1 MKPSWYIARLRA
13 MGPAEVRDRVQH
25 QIVKQRWKS
34 KQVRVG
40 APDPLVLPTSVPAFS
55 SVLPVGLADEVP
67 PAARKALV
75 DAADRL
81 MDGHWELFGLERTDF
96 VEPDWFLDAASG
108 VRAPQETYAFSI
120 PHRDQAVVG
129 NIKNV
134 WEPSRHH
141 HLTVLASAYWLT
153 GDERYAER
161 CAAHL
166 RSWWKANPFLS
177 GVHWTSGIEIGIRLI
192 SWTWVRRLL
201 HDWSGVTEL
210 FERNDDCLRQLSH
223 HQEFLAALYST
234 GSSANNHVVAEAAGL
249 LVAATA
255 FPWFPESD
263 GWRAFATDLLTSEVG
278 LQTFDS
284 GINRELAS
292 EYHGLT
298 LELALVGIAELDLAG
313 RAVPAELW
321 DPVVRMVDALAGVVD
336 VRLHPARQ
344 GDGDDGLVLV
354 VDDPQANR
362 WGSILATGAAVLG
375 ARAWWP
381 AVPETDVRTVVLA
394 RVLRR
399 PTMASARPAVRPDG
413 FGDAG
418 IVLMRTAAGDRP
430 EVWVRADDGPMG
442 FLSIAAHG
450 HADALALEVRHDG
463 VDVIADPGTFCYHGD
478 KEWRAY
484 FRGTRSHATLEVD
497 GVDQAVSGGPFLWT
511 RKLKAVREEY
521 SDNGTAVVW
530 TASHD
535 GYTRLDDPAT
545 HRRTV
550 RFDRAARVLAVTDSV
565 VSEAWH
571 EGRLCWPLGPQVEV
585 ALSGSTATLTWNGGR
600 ATLALDPALTWT
612 VHRGDSE
619 PVDGWYSPG
628 FGRKVP
634 ASIVVGTGRVG
645 RGATLHTTL
654 TFAD

>member
-40 APDPLVLPTSVPAFS
+40 APDPLVLPASVPAFS
-55 SVLPVGLADEVP
+55 SVLPAGLADEVP

-201 HDWSGVTEL
+201 DDWSGVTEL

-375 ARAWWP
+375 ARPWWP
-381 AVPETDVRTVVLA
+381 AAPEADVRTVVLA
-394 RVLRR
+394 RVLRQ
-399 PTMASARPAVRPDG
+399 PVTTSARPAVRPDG

-418 IVLMRTAAGDRP
+418 IVLMRTTAGDRP
-430 EVWVRADDGPMG
+430 EIWVRADDGPMG

-535 GYTRLDDPAT
+535 GYTRLDDPVT

-550 RFDRAARVLAVTDSV
+550 RFDRAARALAVTDSV
-565 VSEAWH
+565 VSEVWH

-645 RGATLHTTL
+645 RGATLRTTL

>member
-1 MKPSWYIARLRA
+1 MKPGWYIARLRA
-13 MGPAEVRDRVQH
+13 MTPAEVRDRVKH
-25 QIVKQRWKS
+25 QVVKQRWKA

-40 APDPLVLPTSVPAFS
+40 AVDPLVLPSSVPAFS
-55 SVLPVGLADEVP
+55 SVLPAGLVDDVP
-67 PAARKALV
+67 PAARKALLE
-75 DAADRL
+75 AAERL
-81 MDGHWELFGLERTDF
+81 MDGHWELFGMERTDF
-96 VEPDWFLDAASG
+96 VEPDWFLDAVSG
-108 VRAPQETYAFSI
+108 VRAPQEIYSFAI

-141 HLTVLASAYWLT
+141 HLTVLAAAYWLT
-153 GDERYAER
+153 GDDRYAER

-177 GVHWTSGIEIGIRLI
+177 GVHWTSGIEIGIRLV
-192 SWTWVRRLL
+192 SWAWVRRLL
-201 HDWSGVTEL
+201 DGWAGIGDL
-210 FERNDDCLRQLSH
+210 FERNDDGLRQLAH
-223 HQEFLAALYST
+223 HQEFLDALYSS

-255 FPWFPESD
+255 FPWFDRSD
-263 GWRAFATDLLTSEVG
+263 AWRAHGTDLLTSEVG
-278 LQTFDS
+278 RQTFDS

-313 RAVPAELW
+313 RAVPGALW

-336 VRLHPARQ
+336 NRLHPARQ

-354 VDDPQANR
+354 VDDPEANR
-362 WGSILATGAAVLG
+362 WGSILTTGAAVLG
-375 ARAWWP
+375 AQPWWP
-381 AVPETDVRTVVLA
+381 RLPEADVRTVILD

-399 PTMASARPAVRPDG
+399 PAAQARPASRPDG

-418 IVLMRTAAGDRP
+418 IVLMRTAPGEHA
-430 EVWVRADDGPMG
+430 EIWVRADDGPQG

-484 FRGTRSHATLEVD
+484 FRGTRSHATLELD
-497 GVDQAVSGGPFLWT
+497 DVDQAVSGGPFLWT
-511 RKLKAVREEY
+511 RHTDTTRHEY
-521 SDNGTAVVW
+521 SDNGNAVVW

-545 HRRTV
+545 HQRTI
-550 RFDRAARVLAVTDSV
+550 RFDRAARTLRVADTVTSNEQHD
-565 VSEAWH
+565 
-571 EGRLCWPLGPQVEV
+571 GRLCWPLGPQVEV
-585 ALSGSTATLTWNGGR
+585 VLRKATATLTWDGGR
-600 ATLALDPALTWT
+600 ALLALEPSLSWS
-612 VHRGDSE
+612 VHRGDNE

-634 ASIVVGTGRVG
+634 ASILVGTGRVG
-645 RGATLHTTL
+645 RGTTLRTTL
-654 TFAD
+654 TFDA

>member
-40 APDPLVLPTSVPAFS
+40 AADPLVLPANVPAFS
-55 SVLPVGLADEVP
+55 SVLPAGLADDVP

-81 MDGHWELFGLERTDF
+81 MEGHWELFGIERTDF

-201 HDWSGVTEL
+201 ADWSGVTEL
-210 FERNDDCLRQLSH
+210 FERNDDCLRQLAH

-255 FPWFPESD
+255 FPWFESSD
-263 GWRAFATDLLTSEVG
+263 QWRTFATDLLTSEVG

-362 WGSILATGAAVLG
+362 WGSILATGSAVLG
-375 ARAWWP
+375 ARPWWP
-381 AVPETDVRTVVLA
+381 AVPEADVRTVMLA
-394 RVLRR
+394 RVLRQ
-399 PTMASARPAVRPDG
+399 PAMTAARPAVRPDG

-430 EVWVRADDGPMG
+430 EIWVRADDGPMG

-550 RFDRAARVLAVTDSV
+550 RFDRAARVLAVTDTV

-600 ATLALDPALTWT
+600 ATLALDPALTWS

-645 RGATLHTTL
+645 RGATVRTTL